1 MLEDLDQ
8 GDVAETVKIF
18 FDASKKLAP
27 VKKSDLSI
35 HDVSRTLDN
44 YNIWGIKYKLQR
56 HQYLLDK
63 NGADIVTKFFELHA
77 CFLADN

>member
-35 HDVSRTLDN
+35 QDVSRTIDN
-44 YNIWGIKYKLQR
+44 YNIWGIKYKLQI

-63 NGADIVTKFFELHA
+63 MEQTYRIYPKYSDYSDGLK
-77 CFLADN
+77 